1 MDGTSQIRGV
11 RELDTKPIYNIK
23 AVAEATGLPPTTL
36 RAWERRY
43 GALAPSRTGSGY
55 RLYSERDIA
64 VLRWLKAR
72 VDEGLNISQAIALL
86 AHEQA
91 RTSAVASEPRSERL
105 RGLGKTREALAAAL
119 LEFDE
124 ARADEILEEA
134 FAAFGVEEV
143 LERVVGP
150 ALIQVGEKWH
160 RGQVSVAGEHFAS
173 NYLRRK
179 LESII
184 NASPRRD
191 EGPLLMLAC
200 APDDWHELGLLLVY
214 LFLRRRGYN
223 VLYLGQNVPVAHFI
237 REIRRLRPALVMVS
251 ATTRESVP
259 GLIELARAIEGL
271 DAPRPEFG
279 YGGAIFNAEPSL
291 RAEVPGIF
299 LGETARAAVDNVGK
313 VLAAAGRPVALDRPA
328 LSRRSSRRAGGQG

>member
-1 MDGTSQIRGV
+1 MDGTNQLLGV
-11 RELDTKPIYNIK
+11 RELDTEPIYNIK

-72 VDEGLNISQAIALL
+72 VEEGLNISQAIALL

-91 RTSAVASEPRSERL
+91 RIPVVASEPRSQRL
-105 RGLGKTREALAAAL
+105 QGLGKTRKMLAAAL

-124 ARADEILEEA
+124 ARADAILEEA

-150 ALIQVGEKWH
+150 ALVQVGEQWH
-160 RGQVSVAGEHFAS
+160 RGQASVAGEHFAS

-184 NASPRRD
+184 NASLRRD

-200 APDDWHELGLLLVY
+200 APNDWHELGLLLVY

-251 ATTRESVP
+251 ATTRDSVP
-259 GLIELARAIEGL
+259 GVIELARAIEDL
-271 DAPRPEFG
+271 DTPRPAFG
-279 YGGAIFNAEPSL
+279 FGGAIFNAEPSL
-291 RAEVPGIF
+291 RAQVPGIF
-299 LGETARAAVDNVGK
+299 LGETARAAADNVAS
-313 VLAAAGRPVALDRPA
+313 VLAAAGRPVAADAPA
-328 LSRRSSRRAGGQG
+328 LGRRASLGAGQQG